1 MTPSTPRFTAG
12 LLALSLFVPALAAEP
27 VTLDRVVAVVNKS
40 VVTEN
45 ELMTRI
51 KAVKLNMARQQVAV
65 PSDDVLRHQV
75 LDRLVSERVLLDY
88 AADTGL
94 RIDDRQLDQTVERI
108 ADQNK
113 MTVPQFK
120 IALER
125 EGTSYSSFRDQIR
138 QDMLMQ
144 RLRER
149 EVDSR
154 VFVTDAEIDQYL
166 SANKDQDRAEKEYK
180 LAHIL
185 IALPEGAGQ
194 DVIVA
199 KQKRAD
205 EAARQLAAG
214 KSFAEV
220 AASYSEAG
228 DALQGGELG
237 WRSAGRLPPTFL
249 DAIDKL
255 PNGGVTPIMRSPA
268 GFHLIK
274 LVEKRQRDGK
284 EIIKQTH
291 TRHILIKVNEL
302 TSDSDAKTRI
312 EDLRN
317 RILKG
322 EKFEELAKLHSEDGS
337 AQKGGDLDWISPGD
351 TVPEFETAMNA
362 LNPGDISQ
370 PVRSPFGW
378 HLIQVV
384 ERREQDVTKDKE
396 RTRVR
401 MELRDRKADEQYE
414 DWIRQQRD
422 TAFVELRLDD
432 K

>member
-284 EIIKQTH
+284 EMIKQTH

>member
-1 MTPSTPRFTAG
+1 MTPKLSRLTAS
-12 LLALSLFVPALAAEP
+12 LLALSLLVPALAAEP

-45 ELMTRI
+45 ELNTRI
-51 KAVKLNMARQQVAV
+51 KAVKLNMSRQQVAI
-65 PSDDVLRHQV
+65 PTDDVLRHQV

-88 AADTGL
+88 ANDTGL
-94 RIDDRQLDQTVERI
+94 RIDERQLDQTVERI

-113 MTVPQFK
+113 LTVPQFK
-120 IALER
+120 AALER

-166 SANKDQDRAEKEYK
+166 SANKDQARAEKEYK

-185 IALPEGAGQ
+185 IAIPEGAGQ
-194 DVIVA
+194 DVIAA
-199 KQKRAD
+199 KQKRAE
-205 EAARQLAAG
+205 EATRQLAAG

-220 AASYSEAG
+220 AASFSEAG

-255 PNGGVTPIMRSPA
+255 PNGGVTPVMRSPA

-302 TSDSDAKTRI
+302 TSDGDAKSRI

>member
-1 MTPSTPRFTAG
+1 MTSFTPRIVAT
-12 LLALSLFVPALAAEP
+12 LMALSTLVPAVAAEP
-27 VTLDRVVAVVNKS
+27 VTLDRIVAVVNKS

-45 ELMTRI
+45 ELNTRI
-51 KAVKLNMARQQVAV
+51 QSVKANMARQKVAM
-65 PSDDVLRHQV
+65 PPEDVLRRQV

-88 AADTGL
+88 AGDTGL

-108 ADQNK
+108 AEQNK
-113 MTVPQFK
+113 LTVPQFK
-120 IALER
+120 LALER
-125 EGTSYSSFRDQIR
+125 EGTSYSGFRDQIR
-138 QDMLMQ
+138 QDMLIQ

-166 SANKDQDRAEKEYK
+166 AANKDQDRAEKEYR

-185 IALPEGAGQ
+185 IAIPEGAGQ
-194 DVIVA
+194 DVVAA
-199 KQKRAD
+199 KQKRVE

-214 KSFAEV
+214 KPFAEV
-220 AASYSEAG
+220 AASFSEAG

-237 WRSAGRLPPTFL
+237 WRSAGRLPPVFL

-255 PNGGVTPIMRSPA
+255 SNGGVTPILRSPA

-274 LVEKRQRDGK
+274 LAEKRQRDGK

-291 TRHILIKVNEL
+291 ARHILIKVNEL
-302 TSDSDAKTRI
+302 NSDSDAKARI
-312 EDLRN
+312 DDLRN

-362 LNPGDISQ
+362 LNPGDLSEA
-370 PVRSPFGW
+370 VRSPFGW
-378 HLIQVV
+378 HLIQVI